1 MYQKRKTSFLD
12 FIIGIVIP
20 VIYISFLFIYVT
32 VKKKIFGI

>member
-20 VIYISFLFIYVT
+20 VIYISFLAIYVT
-32 VKKKIFGI
+32 VKKKIFGM